1 MKKKLLVA
9 LISAAM
15 VVTSIMPASAAVIE
29 NQGETNVND
38 TATVETPAGDTE
50 NGAEITAETVKSINI
65 KAKATGTAYNKVKV
79 TWELSE
85 GLDGYAVYRATS
97 KSGKYALKK
106 TTTGT
111 SYIGSVS
118 YGKTYYYKVRGY
130 KVING
135 ENGEKVY
142 TKYSSP
148 ASAKGKIAAPSNITA
163 VSADGDKVKV
173 SWDKVSGIDGY
184 KLYSATSKSGKYN
197 LIYAGTKTSYI
208 KKSPCEKKYYYKVV
222 AYKKINGKTH
232 FGKYSKVVS
241 GAAGVNSWTADRLQ
255 KDIVSWLS
263 EEGYTVRVVDHGDDY
278 HQSVLPKASG
288 MYYREYESELKK
300 IKKDVLAYVKALEKE
315 YKESGS
321 ELVSYKFI
329 IDIDVVDAVNPY
341 GVSLDSAWIFVTDGS
356 DAEYNYPDLDEAT
369 KKAYIDRIFE
379 LVNKERVK
387 AGLAPF
393 VLNEKLCDMADF
405 KLKEMDE
412 LGYGD
417 HTSPVYGS
425 PGQMA
430 KTLYGIK
437 FKLFGENLA
446 WTSSPDRAVE
456 AWMESEGHR
465 ANILNPQFTDIGIGC
480 HIDSDYGTLSFVQEF
495 LYY

>member
-15 VVTSIMPASAAVIE
+15 VVTSVMPASAAVIE

-85 GLDGYAVYRATS
+85 GLDGYAVYRAAS

-111 SYIGSVS
+111 SYIGSVA
-118 YGKTYYYKVRGY
+118 YGKTSYYKVRGY
-130 KVING
+130 KVID
-135 ENGEKVY
+135 GEKVY

-148 ASAKGKIAAPSNITA
+148 ARAKGKIASPEKITA
-163 VSADGDKVKV
+163 VSADVNKIKI
-173 SWDKVSGIDGY
+173 SWSKVSGVDGY

-208 KKSPCEKKYYYKVV
+208 KKSPCEKKVYYKVV

-232 FGKYSKVVS
+232 FSKYSRVVS

-263 EEGYTVRVVDHGDDY
+263 GKGYTVRVVDLGDDY
-278 HQSVLPKASG
+278 HQSVLPEAG
-288 MYYREYESELKK
+288 GIYYREYEAELKEV
-300 IKKDVLAYVKALEKE
+300 KKDVLAYVKALEKE
-315 YKESGS
+315 YKEGDPKT
-321 ELVSYKFI
+321 ESYKFI
-329 IDIDVVDAVNPY
+329 IDIDVFNAVNPY
-341 GVSLDSAWIFVTDGS
+341 GVALDSAWVFVTDGS
-356 DAEYNYPDLDEAT
+356 DVEYNYLLSEEQIAQYT
-369 KKAYIDRIFE
+369 AKVLE
-379 LVNKERVK
+379 LVNQERAK
-387 AGLAPF
+387 AGVAPL
-393 VLNEKLCDMADF
+393 VINNKLSKMAQIKAEDIF
-405 KLKEMDE
+405 EHD
-412 LGYGD
+412 YWD
-417 HTSPVYGS
+417 HTSPIYGS
-425 PGQMA
+425 PSEMA
-430 KTLYGIK
+430 KAFGITDK
-437 FKLFGENLA
+437 GCGENLCWFA
-446 WTSSPDRAVE
+446 DTPEEAVTS
-456 AWMESEGHR
+456 WMGSEGHK
-465 ANILNPQFTDIGIGC
+465 ANILNPKYTQIGLGVYSSKQY
-480 HIDSDYGTLSFVQEF
+480 DSKVWVQEF
-495 LYY
+495 IR

>member
-15 VVTSIMPASAAVIE
+15 VVTSVMPASAAVIE

-65 KAKATGTAYNKVKV
+65 KAKATGIAYNKVKV

-148 ASAKGKIAAPSNITA
+148 ASAKGKIASPEKITA
-163 VSADGDKVKV
+163 VSAAGNKIKI
-173 SWDKVSGIDGY
+173 SWSKVSGVDGY

-197 LIYAGTKTSYI
+197 LIYVGTKTSYI
-208 KKSPCEKKYYYKVV
+208 KKSPCEKKVYFKVV

-232 FGKYSKVVS
+232 FSKYSKVVS
-241 GAAGVNSWTADRLQ
+241 GAAGVNSWTADRMQ

-263 EEGYTVRVVDHGDDY
+263 GKGYTVRVVDLGDDY
-278 HQSVLPKASG
+278 HQSVLPKAG
-288 MYYREYESELKK
+288 GNYFYEYESELKEA
-300 IKKDVLAYVKALEKE
+300 KKDVLAYVKELEKE
-315 YKESGS
+315 YKEGGS

-329 IDIDVVDAVNPY
+329 IDIDVVDAVNSY
-341 GVSLDSAWIFVTDGS
+341 GVALDCANIFVTDGS
-356 DAEYNYPDLDEAT
+356 DADYNYPDLDEDT
-369 KKAYIDRIFE
+369 KKKYIDRIFE

-387 AGLAPF
+387 AGVAPLA
-393 VLNEKLCDMADF
+393 LNEKLAAMADF

-417 HTSPVYGS
+417 HISPVYGS
-425 PGQMA
+425 PSQMA
-430 KTLYGIK
+430 KTFGITNK
-437 FKLFGENLA
+437 GCGENLA
-446 WTSSPDRAVE
+446 WTSTPDRAVE

-465 ANILNPQFTDIGIGC
+465 ANILNPKYTQTGISC
-480 HIDSDYGTLSFVQEF
+480 HIDSDYGTLWWVQEF
-495 LYY
+495 IY

>member
-15 VVTSIMPASAAVIE
+15 IVTSVMPASAAVID

-50 NGAEITAETVKSINI
+50 TGTEITAEAVKNINI
-65 KAKATGTAYNKVKV
+65 KSKATGTAYNKVKV

-97 KSGKYALKK
+97 KSGKYTLKK

-118 YGKTYYYKVRGY
+118 YSKTYYYKVRGY
-130 KVING
+130 KVI
-135 ENGEKVY
+135 NGEKVY

-148 ASAKGKIAAPSNITA
+148 ASAKGKIAAPANIKA
-163 VSADGDKVKV
+163 VSAGVDKVKV

-184 KLYSATSKSGKYN
+184 KLYSATSKSGKYT
-197 LIYAGTKTSYI
+197 LIYAGTKTSCT

-222 AYKKINGKTH
+222 AYKKINSKTH

-255 KDIVSWLS
+255 NDIVSWLS
-263 EEGYTVRVVDHGDDY
+263 EKGYTVRVVDHGDDY
-278 HQSVLPKASG
+278 HQSVLPNAEG

-300 IKKDVLAYVKALEKE
+300 VKKDVLAYVKELENE

-329 IDIDVVDAVNPY
+329 IDIDVFNAVNPY
-341 GVSLDSAWIFVTDGS
+341 GVALDTAWVYVTDGS
-356 DAEYNYPDLDEAT
+356 DAEYNYQ
-369 KKAYIDRIFE
+369 IDKELQKQYEQRVFE
-379 LVNKERVK
+379 LINQERVK
-387 AGLAPF
+387 AGVAP
-393 VLNEKLCDMADF
+393 LTYNEKLADMAHF
-405 KLKEMDE
+405 KFNEMDE
-412 LGYGD
+412 LNYYG

-425 PGQMA
+425 PSQMA
-430 KTLYGIK
+430 KAFGITDRGC
-437 FKLFGENLA
+437 GENL
-446 WTSSPDRAVE
+446 SQRANPEEVVKG
-456 AWMESEGHR
+456 WMNSEGHR
-465 ANILNPQFTDIGIGC
+465 ANILNPKYTQMGAAC
-480 HIDSDYGTLSFVQEF
+480 HMTKQYGGLLWAAEF
-495 LYY
+495 IY

>member
-15 VVTSIMPASAAVIE
+15 VVTSVMPASAAVIE

-163 VSADGDKVKV
+163 VSAGVDKIKI

-263 EEGYTVRVVDHGDDY
+263 EKGYTVRVVDHGDDY
-278 HQSVLPKASG
+278 HQSVLPEAG
-288 MYYREYESELKK
+288 GIYYREYESELKK
-300 IKKDVLAYVKALEKE
+300 VKKDVLAYVKELEKE

-341 GVSLDSAWIFVTDGS
+341 GVSLDGANIFVTDGS
-356 DAEYNYPDLDEAT
+356 NAEYNYPDLDEAT

-379 LVNKERVK
+379 LVNEERKK
-387 AGLAPF
+387 AGVAPL
-393 VLNEKLCDMADF
+393 VLNEKLCDMARF
-405 KLKEMDE
+405 KLNEMDE
-412 LGYGD
+412 LRYFG

-425 PGQMA
+425 PSKMA
-430 KTLYGIK
+430 KAFGITNK
-437 FKLFGENLA
+437 GCGENLA
-446 WTSSPDRAVE
+446 WTSSPDRAME

-465 ANILNPQFTDIGIGC
+465 ANILNPAYTQIGIGC
-480 HIDSDYGTLSFVQEF
+480 HIDSKTDSLEFIQEF
-495 LYY
+495 IY

>member
-15 VVTSIMPASAAVIE
+15 VVTSVMPASAAVIE

-148 ASAKGKIAAPSNITA
+148 ASAKGKIAAPANIKA

-263 EEGYTVRVVDHGDDY
+263 GKGYTVRVVDHGDDY

-288 MYYREYESELKK
+288 IYYREYESELKK
-300 IKKDVLAYVKALEKE
+300 AKKDVLAYVKALEKE

-329 IDIDVVDAVNPY
+329 IDIDVFNAVNPY

-356 DAEYNYPDLDEAT
+356 DAEYNYQ
-369 KKAYIDRIFE
+369 IDKELQKQYEQRIFE
-379 LVNKERVK
+379 LINQERVK
-387 AGLAPF
+387 AGVAP
-393 VLNEKLCDMADF
+393 LTYNEKLVDMAHF
-405 KLKEMDE
+405 KFNEMDE
-412 LGYGD
+412 LHYYG

-425 PGQMA
+425 PSQMA
-430 KTLYGIK
+430 KAFGITDRGC
-437 FKLFGENLA
+437 GENL
-446 WTSSPDRAVE
+446 SE
-456 AWMESEGHR
+456 AGTTPEDVVNGWMNSEGHR
-465 ANILNPQFTDIGIGC
+465 ANILNPRYTQMGAAC
-480 HIDSDYGTLSFVQEF
+480 HMTKQYGGLLWATEF
-495 LYY
+495 IY